1 VTDDVTEYLARAG
14 GLLRSQSVENTV
26 LVTVAET
33 LRVVGPD
40 AFGDVAPVLGYWSE
54 PDGEVTAAFL
64 HTPPN
69 GVALSTMPP
78 RMAAELAGALADRGV
93 VVSGIYGSD
102 DVCRA
107 FAGTW
112 FGRTGQAARV
122 GRRSRLHR
130 LVELVVPDPMPSGR
144 ARLGTAADREVMVA
158 WLEAFHH
165 EVDPGPAREHG
176 RVVDERLSYGGL
188 VLWEAAGEL
197 VSLAGLNRL
206 VAGQVRIGPV
216 YTPPGVRRRGFGGA
230 VTVAATQAALDWGAD
245 EVLLFTDLA
254 NPTSNA
260 LYQRLGYVPVSDR
273 VELAFASSA

>member
-1 VTDDVTEYLARAG
+1 MTDDVTEYLDRAG

-33 LRVVGPD
+33 LRVVGAD
-40 AFGDVAPVLGYWSE
+40 AFGDATPMLGYWSE
-54 PDGEVTAAFL
+54 PGGDVTAAFV

-69 GVALSTMPP
+69 GVALSTMLP
-78 RMAAELAGALADRGV
+78 RLAAELAVVLADRGV
-93 VVSGIYGSD
+93 SASGVYGSD
-102 DVCRA
+102 AACWA

-112 FGRTGQAARV
+112 SERTGQTARV

-130 LVELVVPDPMPSGR
+130 LIDLVPPDPMPPGR
-144 ARLGTAADREVMVA
+144 ARSGTAADRDVMTA

-165 EVDPGPAREHG
+165 EVDPGPPREHG

-188 VLWEAAGEL
+188 VLWEEAGEQ
-197 VSLAGLNRL
+197 VSLAGMNRL

-216 YTPPGVRRRGFGGA
+216 YTPPDVRRRGFGGA
-230 VTVAATQAALDWGAD
+230 VTAAATQVALEWGAD

-260 LYQRLGYVPVSDR
+260 LYQRLGYMPVSDR
-273 VELAFASSA
+273 VELSFASA

>member
-1 VTDDVTEYLARAG
+1 VTDYLAHAG

-40 AFGDVAPVLGYWSE
+40 AFGDATPTLGYWSE
-54 PDGEVTAAFL
+54 PGGEVTAAFL
-64 HTPPN
+64 HTPPS
-69 GVALSTMPP
+69 GLALSTMPA
-78 RMAAELAGALADRGV
+78 RLAAELAAVLADRRVSASGV
-93 VVSGIYGSD
+93 YGSD
-102 DVCRA
+102 AACAA
-107 FAGTW
+107 FARTW
-112 FGRTGQAARV
+112 QEQTGLSARV
-122 GRRSRLHR
+122 ERRSRLHR
-130 LVELVVPDPMPSGR
+130 LVELRVPDPMPPGQ
-144 ARLGTAADREVMVA
+144 ARLATAADRQVMVG

-165 EVDPGPAREHG
+165 EVDPGPMRDHG
-176 RVVDERLSYGGL
+176 RVVDERLGYGGL
-188 VLWEAAGEL
+188 VLWEAAGEP

-230 VTVAATQAALDWGAD
+230 VTVAATQAALEWGAE

-273 VELAFASSA
+273 VELAFASPA